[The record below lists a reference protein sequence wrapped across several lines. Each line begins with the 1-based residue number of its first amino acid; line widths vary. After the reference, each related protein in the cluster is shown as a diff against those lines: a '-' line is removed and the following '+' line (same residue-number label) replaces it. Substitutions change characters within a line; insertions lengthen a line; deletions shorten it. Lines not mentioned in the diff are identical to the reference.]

1 MTRPVTSASDQLAES
16 ADGTVGLGSTLGV
29 DSTIDIATSPKLKG
43 KYWVDLGLR
52 SLSIIGF
59 FALWYAASL
68 INAHVWRVFNPALL
82 PTPGDVIQAAIE
94 LTYSGELPRDVA
106 ASLGRVVMG
115 FVIAAVLGVTL
126 GTLIGRSRNMERLLE
141 PSLEL
146 LRPIPPLAFLPVF
159 VLWFGIG
166 ESSKVAFITYSAFF
180 PIFTTTVDGI
190 KFVDIL
196 LIRAAQTLGA
206 SEREIFRMVV
216 LPAAMP
222 SIITGL
228 RVGFAQ
234 CLFVIVAAEFI
245 AADSGLGYLINDS
258 RSFFLMSNMLVG
270 AAAIGLLGFI
280 FNSLLRRLEARLL
293 RWREDARGPG

>member
-1 MTRPVTSASDQLAES
+1 MTRSLTSASDKLAES
-16 ADGTVGLGSTLGV
+16 ADGTVGMGGTLGV
-29 DSTIDIATSPKLKG
+29 DSTIEIATTRKG
-43 KYWVDLGLR
+43 SYWVDFGLR

-59 FALWYAASL
+59 FALWYAASF
-68 INAHVWRVFNPALL
+68 INSHVWRVFNPALL
-82 PTPGDVIQAAIE
+82 PSPGDVLEAAVQ

-106 ASLGRVVMG
+106 ASLGRVIMG
-115 FVIAAVLGVTL
+115 FLIAAFLGVSL

-141 PSLEL
+141 PALEL
-146 LRPIPPLAFLPVF
+146 LRPIPPLAFLPMF

-166 ESSKVAFITYSAFF
+166 ESSKVVFITYSAFF
-180 PIFTTTVDGI
+180 PIFTTTTDGI

-280 FNSLLRRLEARLL
+280 FNSLLRRLESRLL

>member
-1 MTRPVTSASDQLAES
+1 MTRPVPSASDKLAES
-16 ADGTVGLGSTLGV
+16 ADGTVGMGGTLGV
-29 DSTIDIATSPKLKG
+29 DSTIEIATSPQGKLLG
-43 KYWVDLGLR
+43 RPRAAQRVDHRLFRAVVCGEPDQCACLAR
-52 SLSIIGF
+52 LQSGV
-59 FALWYAASL
+59 AADARRRAS
-68 INAHVWRVFNPALL
+68 RRRY
-82 PTPGDVIQAAIE
+82 E

-115 FVIAAVLGVTL
+115 FLIAAFLGVSL

-141 PSLEL
+141 PALEL
-146 LRPIPPLAFLPVF
+146 LRPIPPLAFLPMF

-166 ESSKVAFITYSAFF
+166 KSSKVAFITYSAFF
-180 PIFTTTVDGI
+180 PIFTTTTDGI

-270 AAAIGLLGFI
+270 AAAIGLLGFV
-280 FNSLLRRLEARLL
+280 FNSLLRRLESRLL